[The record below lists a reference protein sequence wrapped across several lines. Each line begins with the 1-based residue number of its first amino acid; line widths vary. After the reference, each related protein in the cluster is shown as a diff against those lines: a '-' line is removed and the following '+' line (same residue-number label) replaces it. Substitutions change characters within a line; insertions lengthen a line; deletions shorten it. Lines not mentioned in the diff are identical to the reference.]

1 MAEKTEEQ
9 VKVKKGIKKQFFE
22 VSAPLTASKI
32 MLYAGSIEELEGKTV
47 KLDLTRN
54 LRGKNLVLK
63 LKVRNDSGNLVA
75 DVVSL
80 ELAGV
85 FIRRMIR
92 KGSDYVEDSFITEC
106 KDGKVV
112 VKPFMITR
120 NKVSRAVRKALRDE
134 AKKYLLEYLNGTYI
148 KDVCSDIISNKLQ
161 KTISLRLKKIYPLA
175 FFGTRRLLN
184 GRNTDS
190 ESRQEP
196 GTSPGLQIR
205 SGARL

>member
-32 MLYAGSIEELEGKTV
+32 MLYTGSIEELEGKTV

-175 FFGTRRLLN
+175 LC
-184 GRNTDS
+184 
-190 ESRQEP
+190 E
-196 GTSPGLQIR
+196 IR
-205 SGARL
+205 WFEILERK